1 MARALRQADLARQ
14 VGISPSY
21 LNLIEH
27 NRRGIGGKLL
37 VDIARVLDV
46 EPGLLTRGAE
56 AALVAA
62 LQAAADREVPAGDA
76 PRVPAPERERSA
88 EFAARLPGW
97 ARLVTSQA
105 ERIAALEET
114 VMSLSDRLTHDP
126 FLAETMHDI
135 LSSVAAVRS
144 TATILAETPDIDP
157 TWQQRFQRNLVR
169 DARRLSETSAALLS
183 HFDRMSQQSTG
194 FATAPEA
201 LAAFVAAAGY
211 HFPAIEAGTRPEEI
225 VADDPLLSGGPE
237 QALALACL
245 RRYAAD
251 AARLPLAGFAGAARA
266 LDHAPAAL
274 AERFGVPLDMVLRRL
289 AALPARDGEPDFGL
303 VCCDGSGTLTLRKPV
318 AGFPL
323 PRFGAACPLWPLY
336 QALIRP
342 ALPVQEVIET
352 PESTRFLAHAICLPS
367 GSPGFDGAGPVEAT
381 MLFRHLPGG
390 TDAQAAG
397 PVRPVGIGCRVC
409 ARAGCRARREPS
421 ILRELPEPDA

>member
-1 MARALRQADLARQ
+1 MARGLRQADLARQ

-46 EPGLLTRGAE
+46 EPGLLARGAE

-62 LQAAADREVPAGDA
+62 LIAAADRAVPAADDPRA
-76 PRVPAPERERSA
+76 PPPERERAA
-88 EFAARLPGW
+88 ELAARLPGW
-97 ARLVTSQA
+97 AGLVSAQA

-157 TWQQRFQRNLVR
+157 TWRQRFQRNLVR
-169 DARRLSETSAALLS
+169 DARRLSGTSAALLG

-211 HFPAIEAGTRPEEI
+211 HFPAIEAGAAPEEV
-225 VADDPLLSGGPE
+225 VAAEPLLAGEPE

-245 RRYAAD
+245 RRYAED
-251 AARLPLAGFAGAARA
+251 AARLPLAAFTAAARA
-266 LDHAPAAL
+266 LDHAPARL
-274 AERFGVPLDMVLRRL
+274 AERFGVPLDAVLRRL
-289 AALPARDGEPDFGL
+289 AALPAQEGAPEFGL

-318 AGFPL
+318 TGFSL

-342 ALPVQEVIET
+342 ALPVQEMIET
-352 PESTRFLAHAICLPS
+352 PENARFLAHAICLPV

-381 MLFRHLPGG
+381 MLFRPLPGG
-390 TDAQAAG
+390 ADAPRGGA
-397 PVRPVGIGCRVC
+397 VRPVGIGCRVC

-421 ILRELPEPDA
+421 ILREMPETGS